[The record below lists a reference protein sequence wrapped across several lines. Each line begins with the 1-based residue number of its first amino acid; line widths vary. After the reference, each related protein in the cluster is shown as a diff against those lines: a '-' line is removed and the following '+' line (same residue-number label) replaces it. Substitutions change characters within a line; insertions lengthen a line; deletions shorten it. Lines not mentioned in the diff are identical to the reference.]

1 MKQHILILSSLMI
14 LFSFNIHA
22 QGCYY
27 AASATYTTNGGTV
40 AFVNTSQMFSSS
52 YWDFGDGNSSNQHNP
67 LHTYSAIGSYTVT
80 LNITYHW
87 NLGVYGSFSCNKSV
101 SGIVTISTL
110 SAPPTVL
117 GCTDP
122 TMFNY
127 NPQANLDDGSCV
139 PFIYGC
145 TDPLA
150 SNYSSYYNTD
160 DGSCLYCPTYA
171 INEVA
176 PGCPNNNNGSLE
188 VVTTSGTIPQNTS
201 FYWTEQVYIPPY
213 GSQTNSLQFTGPIAT
228 GLGNHYYS
236 VNITHNNGC
245 PTEYLH
251 HQFNPTLGCTDSL
264 AINYDPIATCDDGS
278 CTYLPI
284 TCDTITG
291 IYMTDII
298 HDRATFNWNDMNIGS
313 CVVDKIRIRYSDDA
327 GTTYNTKTING
338 LDTSKRILNLSPAT
352 QYIYD
357 FKIWYQDGTI
367 ENWHAGAFTTLPICN
382 NVNNIT
388 ATPLSATS
396 TKFCWTAP
404 NSNYSFVRLKYR
416 EDIPGSSFSN
426 IGGMGIVFPELC
438 KTKNGLNPET
448 NYRAIWKT
456 WCDPSGGPYRAAQW
470 DGPVL
475 WSQPSIS
482 RIEEKKGIN
491 ELNIYPNPSR
501 NIFNISFKSEDT
513 QNINVRVV
521 NIVGEVVYTE
531 KLDQFVGEYNKAIE
545 LTNYTKGIY
554 FLKITTKNRQTNTK
568 LILQ

>member
-1 MKQHILILSSLMI
+1 MKQLNIFLILLFTI
-14 LFSFNIHA
+14 LNSYKSKSQCPANASFN
-22 QGCYY
+22 
-27 AASATYTTNGGTV
+27 SNGLTV
-40 AFVNTSQMFSSS
+40 NFYNTSYHFNSSS
-52 YWDFGDGNSSNQHNP
+52 WNFGDGNTSNATNP
-67 LHTYSAIGSYTVT
+67 THTYTNPGNYYVTLEISYTFQT
-80 LNITYHW
+80 LYGPFTSWCTIGGNIT
-87 NLGVYGSFSCNKSV
+87 V
-101 SGIVTISTL
+101 S
-110 SAPPTVL
+110 
-117 GCTDP
+117 
-122 TMFNY
+122 
-127 NPQANLDDGSCV
+127 NPAN
-139 PFIYGC
+139 IYGC
-145 TDPLA
+145 TDSTA
-150 SNYSSYYNTD
+150 TNYNTN
-160 DGSCLYCPTYA
+160 A
-171 INEVA
+171 
-176 PGCPNNNNGSLE
+176 
-188 VVTTSGTIPQNTS
+188 
-201 FYWTEQVYIPPY
+201 
-213 GSQTNSLQFTGPIAT
+213 
-228 GLGNHYYS
+228 
-236 VNITHNNGC
+236 NI
-245 PTEYLH
+245 
-251 HQFNPTLGCTDSL
+251 
-264 AINYDPIATCDDGS
+264 DDGS

-284 TCDTITG
+284 TCDTITV

-367 ENWHAGAFTTLPICN
+367 ENWHAGGAFTTLPICN